1 MTAPTLLG
9 PIALAAPADSCGGCT
24 LPLADHHPSRGGTQ
38 VIAGIA
44 VGSIYCA
51 YLLDCRIRR
60 CCAICL
66 TSYDSGCQHLPHNGN
81 GDDS

>member
-1 MTAPTLLG
+1 MTAPTLLP
-9 PIALAAPADSCGGCT
+9 PITLAAPDDSCGGCT

-38 VIAGIA
+38 TIAGIA
-44 VGSIYCA
+44 VGSTYCA
-51 YLLDCRIRR
+51 YLLDCRTQR

-66 TSYDSGCQHLPHNGN
+66 TPIDSGCQHLPLYGD